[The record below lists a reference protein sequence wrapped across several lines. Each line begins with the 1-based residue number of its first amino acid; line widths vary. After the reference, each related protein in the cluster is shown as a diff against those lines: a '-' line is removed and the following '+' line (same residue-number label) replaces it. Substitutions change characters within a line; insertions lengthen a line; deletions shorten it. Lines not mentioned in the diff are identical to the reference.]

1 MNFDVEFYSEEHKSE
16 WERFIK
22 KAVQGN
28 FFHSQK
34 FFDYHPEGRFNH
46 RHLIF
51 RKKGHIVAVWPGAYR
66 EEDGLKSWTSHPG
79 SSYGGLVT
87 RDDIDLLSAHKLT
100 MDLIAVAKEEG
111 IERLRCTPAPLLYHR
126 KMSDMVEFTFSRAGF
141 KYLKQD
147 YTQAMNLTGLPFT
160 ERQLI
165 AKYDN
170 KTRTAIRK
178 AVREGV
184 KIRHN
189 LPLNGETLDEYYDIL
204 FSNRQKLGV
213 TPTHT
218 RDELQLLSELA
229 PKQLEMSMAY
239 YNGKAIAGILNFIC
253 NEKVMLEF
261 YIAHRDEAQ
270 NLRPSPLLVHD
281 SILRAH
287 ERGFA
292 WYDFGISTEGENK
305 VTWGLA
311 SFKENFSMQGFFRNT
326 LILDNVQSWEAPK
339 NLMPEVPKVSVD
351 VR

>member
-1 MNFDVEFYSEEHKSE
+1 MFFDVEFYNDSMKTE
-16 WERFIK
+16 WDRFIRR
-22 KAVQGN
+22 AVQGN
-28 FFHSQK
+28 FFHTQK

-51 RKKGHIVAVWPGAYR
+51 RKKGHIIAVWPGAYR
-66 EEDGLKSWTSHPG
+66 DEDGLKSWTSHPG
-79 SSYGGLVT
+79 SSYGGLVL
-87 RDDIDLLSAHKLT
+87 RDDVDLLATHRLIK
-100 MDLIAVAKEEG
+100 DLVDVAKEEG
-111 IERLRCTPAPLLYHR
+111 IERLRCTIPPLMYHR
-126 KMSDMVEFTFSRAGF
+126 RSSDMVEFSLRRAGF

-147 YTQAMNLTGLPFT
+147 YTQAMDLTGLPFT

-165 AKYDN
+165 AMYDS

-178 AVREGV
+178 AVREGLT
-184 KIRHN
+184 IRHN
-189 LPLNGETLDEYYDIL
+189 LPMSGETLDEYYDIL
-204 FSNRQKLGV
+204 FENRKKLGV

-253 NEKVMLEF
+253 NERVMLEF

-287 ERGFA
+287 ERGFD
-292 WYDFGISTEGENK
+292 WYDFGISTEPENR

-326 LILDNVQSWEAPK
+326 LILDGVQEWDVNAFLPEEPK
-339 NLMPEVPKVSVD
+339 IKVD